1 MAGRLAML
9 ACFVLLSAAVANGIR
24 TAGTVDPGAPGP
36 AVTITTPPSA
46 AAEAVP
52 TPPVATAAATVSS
65 DQQQAPLDDPYKDSK
80 RKVPNGP
87 DPIHNRLTGYHV

>member
-9 ACFVLLSAAVANGIR
+9 ACVVLLSAAMANGIR
-24 TAGTVDPGAPGP
+24 TAGTVGLGAPGP
-36 AVTITTPPSA
+36 AVATTPNA

-52 TPPVATAAATVSS
+52 TPPVATAAATVYS
-65 DQQQAPLDDPYKDSK
+65 DQQQQAPLDDPYKDSK

-87 DPIHNRLTGYHV
+87 DPIHNRY